1 MLSRLYWYTIEFGL
15 MHDLRAGGQ
24 IRAYGA
30 GLLSSPGELAYCVQ
44 SGEPRRIP
52 LQSTA
57 DLLRCM
63 ASSYKI
69 DSYQQQYFVI
79 DSFDALQAL
88 TQPDF
93 KPLYQTLYQ
102 TLNQA
107 RHQAA

>member
-15 MHDLRAGGQ
+15 LRDERAGGE

-44 SGEPRRIP
+44 SPVPQRIP

-63 ASSYKI
+63 ASGYKI

-79 DSFDALQAL
+79 DSFDTLQSL

-93 KPLYQTLYQ
+93 RPLYQ
-102 TLNQA
+102 TLNQQ
-107 RHQAA
+107 RNQAAAPA